1 MMMMLL
7 TTLPTIPALLTTL
20 LLLGS
25 LPTTH
30 NLNGVLVV
38 GMTTGTA
45 LVTMASIITPTGI
58 GSNSPA
64 LPPLLLQQRVAS
76 LVQRVAS
83 PAQRAASPEAAE
95 EREARV
101 APMVIT
107 MRTTMMMMMTLV
119 DVMHTSED
127 LEEEEED
134 TRDTVADMGVATVA
148 DTVVMTTGA
157 TQVVMTTGATPLG
170 RAAPHT
176 GLEAILNPPTC
187 HVLLHVLQAASQ
199 ERPRA
204 ERRRAERLRKD
215 ERL

>member
-127 LEEEEED
+127 PEEEED
-134 TRDTVADMGVATVA
+134 TRDTVADTGVATVA

-157 TQVVMTTGATPLG
+157 TQVVMTTGATQLG

-176 GLEAILNPPTC
+176 GL
-187 HVLLHVLQAASQ
+187 
-199 ERPRA
+199 
-204 ERRRAERLRKD
+204 
-215 ERL
+215 

>member
-1 MMMMLL
+1 MGKTMTMMLL

-20 LLLGS
+20 PLLGS
-25 LPTTH
+25 LPTAH
-30 NLNGVLVV
+30 NLNILVV

-76 LVQRVAS
+76 
-83 PAQRAASPEAAE
+83 
-95 EREARV
+95 V
-101 APMVIT
+101 APKVIT
-107 MRTTMMMMMTLV
+107 MRTTMMTMMTLV

-127 LEEEEED
+127 SEEEEED
-134 TRDTVADMGVATVA
+134 TQDTVADMGVATVA

-215 ERL
+215 GRL